1 VVYADSNYGCSAM
14 ATCTCPVDE
23 VLIPTY
29 LHPVA
34 ADVGELKPCG
44 HRRATTGYAVFLAG
58 GPVCFRSKVQAC
70 TAKSTSEAEYM
81 AAGATAQEVVWVR
94 RCLKELGWTQDGA
107 TTIFEDNQG
116 CLDMVL
122 NPVAHGRTKHID
134 ITYHFV
140 RELVQAGEVK
150 FQYVRSQENVADIFT
165 KPLDRVLFQRFSRL
179 LLTEC

>member
-1 VVYADSNYGCSAM
+1 
-14 ATCTCPVDE
+14 
-23 VLIPTY
+23 
-29 LHPVA
+29 
-34 ADVGELKPCG
+34 
-44 HRRATTGYAVFLAG
+44 
-58 GPVCFRSKVQAC
+58 
-70 TAKSTSEAEYM
+70 M